1 MRLVIGADAANT
13 FASIHLADSSTGLL
27 LNKLSAANLLSLESS
42 ISSDEAGLMV
52 YDKSTQSAK
61 VWTGSAWTNLDGT
74 GTQGPAGSSAFLGK
88 PIDQTSTAT
97 GNELLQYKASAGEW
111 KGVTSPDGLT
121 IDAGTY

>member
-1 MRLVIGADAANT
+1 MAQRNKVT
-13 FASIHLADSSTGLL
+13 VTDSGVVVKIVS
-27 LNKLSAANLLSLESS
+27 
-42 ISSDEAGLMV
+42 V
-52 YDKSTQSAK
+52 
-61 VWTGSAWTNLDGT
+61 

>member
-1 MRLVIGADAANT
+1 MANQRNQVT
-13 FASIHLADSSTGLL
+13 VTDTGIV
-27 LNKLSAANLLSLESS
+27 KIVS
-42 ISSDEAGLMV
+42 V
-52 YDKSTQSAK
+52 
-61 VWTGSAWTNLDGT
+61 

-121 IDAGTY
+121 IDARTY